1 MIKRKYP
8 FNGGTVKNMSV
19 QTKPEEVGYTLEQR
33 LTLIDQEYRK
43 NMGRSKEKD
52 DYSLNQ
58 AKIKEYEEEIKR
70 NYEKDL

>member
-1 MIKRKYP
+1 
-8 FNGGTVKNMSV
+8 MSV